1 MRSSGYFAAVIF
13 LGLLSVSVSALAQE
27 GPNYLNYGGVLVP
40 LPADNPTQ
48 ARQLSPSTGSSPDFL
63 TPGGQWLQTSELD
76 VRGGVAPDATPTYH
90 YDYVSTAVSEVT
102 QSTSRDRFRWFYNAS
117 ELYMGIIP
125 NIRDTLPHIRP
136 HQTLGNARRP
146 RNRITWVGFQPFG
159 GFTRVFVQC
168 AASPV
173 YTIQE
178 SEEGHLIEVF
188 FENTTISLGNFR
200 RFLDA
205 SYFGRSVDIIDT
217 EPLPGRRSRM
227 IIWRDQI
234 TPYEVIVDGA
244 YLYIDFHDMGRR

>member
-1 MRSSGYFAAVIF
+1 MRSSRYFAAVIF
-13 LGLLSVSVSALAQE
+13 LGLVSFSMSVSAQQ
-27 GPNYLNYGGVLVP
+27 NYLDYGGVQVP
-40 LPADNPTQ
+40 LPATNPTHP
-48 ARQLSPSTGSSPDFL
+48 RTITPTGGSTFV
-63 TPGGQWLQTSELD
+63 TPGGQWLQNQEID
-76 VRGGVAPDATPTYH
+76 VRAVQESDPVYVGF
-90 YDYVSTAVSEVT
+90 VSTIVSEVT
-102 QSTSRDRFRWFYNAS
+102 HSHARDRFRWFYNAS
-117 ELYMGIIP
+117 QLYTGIIP

-136 HQTLGNARRP
+136 HQRTSVNARRP
-146 RNRITWVGFQPFG
+146 RNRITWVGFLPYG
-159 GFTRVFVQC
+159 GYTRVFVQC
-168 AASPV
+168 ASSPV

-178 SEEGHLIEVF
+178 SEEGHLIEVV
-188 FENTTISLGNFR
+188 FENTSISLSNFQ